1 MAGPAAA
8 ARFAYN
14 RAARIYV
21 TSWLVVSVYV
31 YYKFMLHPDE
41 LEGVDW
47 FRSLTL
53 LPQPGLTNAMPVNWT
68 LSFELYFY
76 IMFAVGILFGN
87 RKTLLAVTAFA
98 ILLNVWSRMDTNL
111 PAAGFLG
118 SAHIYE
124 FIAGCAV
131 GLLYERGL
139 LPKRPLIAAVVGIV
153 FIAAGIAYGV
163 YGLETEISKD
173 AVRDY
178 RVAFFLPASVA
189 LVIAAVQSEHIFAR
203 PAAICGPRDSVL
215 CALSVARAAA
225 AYMVRSH
232 RDRWIVILGSPTCR
246 FHC

>member
-53 LPQPGLTNAMPVNWT
+53 LPQPGRTNAMPVNWT

-98 ILLNVWSRMDTNL
+98 ILLNVWSRMDTSF
-111 PAAGFLG
+111 PAAGFFG

-139 LPKRPLIAAVVGIV
+139 PP
-153 FIAAGIAYGV
+153 
-163 YGLETEISKD
+163 
-173 AVRDY
+173 
-178 RVAFFLPASVA
+178 
-189 LVIAAVQSEHIFAR
+189 
-203 PAAICGPRDSVL
+203 AICGPRDSVL

-232 RDRWIVILGSPTCR
+232 RDRWTSYLARQPVVSTADLHYVCNQPLEHFLRGAAGSCVPAGQR
-246 FHC
+246 RSR